1 MSGENKYLICS
12 KCKTLKTHNNFMKIL
27 DIRTYEIGS
36 DNNGYVKKIR
46 YYKTCLECREE
57 LRITAKKNREDRKKG
72 IYKRK
77 YKPRKKNN

>member
-1 MSGENKYLICS
+1 MSGEHKYLICS

-27 DIRTYEIGS
+27 DIRTYGIGC
-36 DNNGYVKKIR
+36 DDEGYVKKIR
-46 YYKTCLECREE
+46 YYKTCSDCREE
-57 LRITAKKNREDRKKG
+57 LRISAKKNREDRKKG